1 MVNESWRERQ
11 VYRLLLLAAVAVL
24 WALVVGFTGGFVLS
38 IGGVRLSSRSMR
50 NALIIFSLAMTAAW
64 AVAPHGR
71 RLRVLS
77 EAWARVAGSVDAA
90 IAARSPRLLHRTAD
104 ALALVIAVAVV
115 VTGVTRGSLVAGGSD
130 SYGYVSQA
138 HLWATG
144 TLRVQLP
151 FGDDRPAGLS
161 TWAFTPLGYRPAPDE
176 RTIVP
181 TYAPGFPML
190 ASVFER
196 AGGPDAVF
204 YVMPLMAGVMVL
216 GTYLLGIAVSGR
228 AVGLMA
234 AMLMALSPA
243 FLFQLTHA
251 PMSDIVAACWW
262 TLALVLL
269 PRTRTSFVSS
279 LLMGLCA
286 AAAILTRPNLVP
298 LAIVPGG
305 WLLWDVVKNS
315 GRGQAIVRLALYGI
329 GPVVASLVVASLNR
343 YWYGSA
349 TSSGY
354 GALAGQ
360 LFQWGFLWPNI
371 VNYSRSIIESQT
383 PAIVLA
389 LLAPLF
395 VRNSLVMACALF
407 VVVMYLCYAV
417 YLPMEAWWALRFFLP
432 VFPIVLVFLSVTI
445 VHGRRLIPLGP
456 HVLLPIVIAVLIV
469 AQMREF
475 IRDTNV
481 RASTGERRFAEIG
494 RYIAEALPRD
504 AVVFAVLHSGSVNHY
519 SGRVTV
525 RFDELQ
531 PGQFTAVASEFQ
543 RRGRPPFILLDTFEG
558 EDFAKRFGAV
568 DRLGTLDARAA
579 KLVPNVALYQVH

>member
-11 VYRLLLLAAVAVL
+11 VYRLLVLAAVMVL
-24 WALVVGFTGGFVLS
+24 WALVVGLTGGFVLS
-38 IGGVRLSSRSMR
+38 IGGMRLSSRSMR
-50 NALIIFSLAMTAAW
+50 NALIVFSLAMAAAW
-64 AVAPHGR
+64 AIAPRGR
-71 RLRVLS
+71 RMRTLS
-77 EAWARVAGSVDAA
+77 ESWARVAGPFDAA
-90 IAARSPRLLHRTAD
+90 IAALNSRLLHRTAD
-104 ALALVIAVAVV
+104 ALALVMAIAVVA
-115 VTGVTRGSLVAGGSD
+115 TGVTRGAFVAGGSD

-138 HLWATG
+138 RMWATG
-144 TLRVQLP
+144 TLRVRPP
-151 FGDDRPAGLS
+151 FGDERPAGLS
-161 TWAFTPLGYRPAPDE
+161 NSAFTPLGYRLAPDQQS
-176 RTIVP
+176 IVP

-204 YVMPLMAGVMVL
+204 YVMPFMAGIMVL

-228 AVGLMA
+228 AVGLLA
-234 AMLMALSPA
+234 ALLMALSPA

-269 PRTRTSFVSS
+269 PRTSSTSS
-279 LLMGLCA
+279 LVMGLCA

-305 WLLWDVVKNS
+305 WLLWDVLKSPV
-315 GRGQAIVRLALYGI
+315 RRQAIVRLVLYGI
-329 GPVVASLVVASLNR
+329 GPVVASLVVAGLNR

-349 TSSGY
+349 TESGY
-354 GALAGQ
+354 GALAGE

-371 VNYSRSIIESQT
+371 VNYSRSIIETQT

-389 LLAPLF
+389 VLAPLF
-395 VRNSLVMACALF
+395 VRSSLVTTYALF

-417 YLPMEAWWALRFFLP
+417 YLPMEAWWGLRFFLP
-432 VFPIVLVFLSVTI
+432 VFPVVLVFLSVTI
-445 VHGRRLIPLGP
+445 VHGSRRIPLGR
-456 HVLLPIVIAVLIV
+456 HVLPVVIAVLIV

-481 RASTGERRFAEIG
+481 LDSTGEQRFAQIG
-494 RYIAEALPRD
+494 RYIADALPGD
-504 AVVFAVLHSGSVNHY
+504 AVVFAVMHSGSVNFY

-525 RFDELQ
+525 RFDALQ
-531 PGQFTAVASEFQ
+531 PGQFTAVAREFK

-558 EDFAKRFGAV
+558 EDFAKRFGAA
-568 DRLGTLDARAA
+568 DRLGTLDSRAA
-579 KLVPNVALYQVH
+579 KLVPNVALYQVN